1 MKMSTWID
9 QFSYAEKLAA
19 LTQLYLELRLPLAH
33 ALRAAEA
40 DLSQRENRVRFIRSG
55 PIPRGS
61 VAIEPE
67 PKDVD
72 VRNASSES
80 FCSLDLIARSSR
92 LFQRFWDYYFP

>member
-55 PIPRGS
+55 TIRLGS
-61 VAIEPE
+61 VAIERE
-67 PKDVD
+67 PKYVD
-72 VRNASSES
+72 VRNASSEW
-80 FCSLDLIARSSR
+80 FFGLDSIARSTR
-92 LFQRFWDYYFP
+92 LFQ

>member
-1 MKMSTWID
+1 MKMSTWIN

-19 LTQLYLELRLPLAH
+19 LTQLYLELRLPLAN

-40 DLSQRENRVRFIRSG
+40 DLSQRENRVQFIRSG

-92 LFQRFWDYYFP
+92 LFQ